1 VSNNCDFQENEVN
14 RTSLS
19 RIAAP
24 SIAVLALGF
33 AVTACGAGNESGG
46 SGSGSSSL
54 SGTLEGNGSS
64 AQEAAQTAWRAGF
77 QKTNAQVTVNYSS
90 TDSGTGVSKFNGGDI
105 DFAGSD
111 SPLDPTKGEVD
122 AAKKRCGAN
131 ALEVPAYV
139 SPIAVVFNL
148 DGVKDLKL
156 DAKTVADIFANKVTK
171 WNDPEIASLNSGA
184 KLPSSR
190 ISPVHR
196 SDPSGTTKNFTDYL
210 SKAADGAWAKPA
222 DKVWPF
228 STGEAANG
236 TSGVVSSV
244 TNGAGSIGY
253 VDASQAG
260 KLSKASIKVGSA
272 FTAPSADGAAKALAA
287 SPVDKTRT
295 TGDLAINVDRTTTAA
310 GAYPLMLT
318 SYVIACPTYS
328 GAKADLVKKYLSY
341 VVSTQGQQDASTN
354 AGSAPL
360 PSDLQ
365 SKAASIISTIK
376 KK

>member
-1 VSNNCDFQENEVN
+1 MN
-14 RTSLS
+14 RTSLR

-24 SIAVLALGF
+24 SAAALALGL
-33 AVTACGAGNESGG
+33 AVTACGASNETSSSS
-46 SGSGSSSL
+46 SGSTGL

-77 QKTNAQVTVNYSS
+77 QKANPKVTVNYSA
-90 TDSGTGVSKFNGGDI
+90 TDSGTGVSKFNAGDI
-105 DFAGSD
+105 DYAGSD
-111 SPLDPTKGEVD
+111 SALDPAKGEVD

-148 DGVKDLKL
+148 PGVSDLKL
-156 DAKTVADIFANKVTK
+156 DPKTLADIFSNKVTK
-171 WNDPEIASLNSGA
+171 WNDPEIASLNSSA
-184 KLPSSR
+184 KLPSTR

-210 SKAADGAWAKPA
+210 EKASGGAWSKPA
-222 DKVWPF
+222 DKVFPYT
-228 STGEAANG
+228 TGEAANG
-236 TSGVVSSV
+236 TSGEVSSV

-253 VDASQAG
+253 IDASQAG
-260 KLSKASIKVGSA
+260 KLSKASVKVGSA
-272 FTAPSADGAAKALAA
+272 FVAPSADGAAKALEA
-287 SPVDKTRT
+287 SPVDSTRT
-295 TGDLAINVDRTTTAA
+295 QGDLAIKVDRTTTAA

-328 GAKADLVKKYLSY
+328 GAKADLVKKYLGY
-341 VVSTQGQQDASTN
+341 VVSSEGQQAAASN

-360 PSDLQ
+360 PSALQ
-365 SKAASIISTIK
+365 QKATAIIESIKSK
-376 KK
+376 

>member
-1 VSNNCDFQENEVN
+1 MN
-14 RTSLS
+14 RTSL
-19 RIAAP
+19 RRLAAP
-24 SIAVLALGF
+24 SVAALALGL
-33 AVTACGAGNESGG
+33 AVSACGAGNESGG
-46 SGSGSSSL
+46 SSSGL
-54 SGTLEGNGSS
+54 SGTIEGNGSS
-64 AQEAAQTAWRAGF
+64 AQTAAQTAWAAAF
-77 QKTNAQVTVNYSS
+77 QKANSGVTVNYSA

-131 ALEVPAYV
+131 ALEVPVYV

-148 DGVKDLKL
+148 KGVKDLKL
-156 DAKTVADIFANKVTK
+156 DAKTIADIFSNKVTK
-171 WNDPEIASLNSGA
+171 WNDPEIAALNSGA
-184 KLPSSR
+184 SLPSTR

-210 SKAADGAWAKPA
+210 SKAAGGAWSKPA

-228 STGEAANG
+228 TQGEAANG

-260 KLSKASIKVGSA
+260 TLSKASVKVGST

-287 SPVDKTRT
+287 SPIDTTRT
-295 TGDLAINVDRTTTAA
+295 AGDLAINVDRTTTAA

-318 SYVIACPTYS
+318 SYAIACPTYS
-328 GAKADLVKKYLSY
+328 GSKADLVKKYLSY
-341 VVSTQGQQDASTN
+341 VVSTQGQQDAASN

-360 PSDLQ
+360 PSALQ
-365 SKAASIISTIK
+365 SKAAAIVAGIK